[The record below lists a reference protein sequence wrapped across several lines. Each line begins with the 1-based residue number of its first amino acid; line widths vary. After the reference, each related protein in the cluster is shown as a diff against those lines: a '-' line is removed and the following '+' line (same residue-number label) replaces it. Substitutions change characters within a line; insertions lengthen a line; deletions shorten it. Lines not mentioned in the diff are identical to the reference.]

1 MHRKPLS
8 SEEYIDARMI
18 SEPLCLYDFRQDAD
32 GAVAVIT
39 IGHAHGRVR
48 YWGRAFFSWMG
59 MPDEHFPSAGNKPI
73 ADRLYERAGITS
85 ADIDVALPYDHF
97 TPMS

>member
-8 SEEYIDARMI
+8 SEEYINARMI
-18 SEPLCLYDFRQDAD
+18 AEPLCLYDFCQETD

-59 MPDEHFPSAGNKPI
+59 MPDEYFASAGNKPI
-73 ADRLYERAGITS
+73 ADRLYERAGHQ
-85 ADIDVALPYDHF
+85 ADIDVALLYYHF